1 MLFRVRGLFPPTGHL
16 VQTDVPSFRAS
27 NFRETPPVPS
37 AESPYVWTAMAR
49 ETESVTMDTVI
60 RHHGYLHP
68 SSVTMDTIYKI
79 NCNHGLKI
87 VLSDVTINTIA
98 LPHL

>member
-60 RHHGYLHP
+60 RHHGYRHPSPWIP
-68 SSVTMDTIYKI
+68 SSVIR
-79 NCNHGLKI
+79 NHGYNIQDQL
-87 VLSDVTINTIA
+87 
-98 LPHL
+98 